1 MQFEQEQFTRLKCLE
16 LRAPARLP
24 EIHFL
29 DARQPRQLIDAF
41 AGYSKILIIARFV
54 RISFEAQCLKIGQ
67 VILVTEF
74 SWNDMVNLDRS
85 LIC

>member
-1 MQFEQEQFTRLKCLE
+1 LS
-16 LRAPARLP
+16 AP

-41 AGYSKILIIARFV
+41 ADYSKILIIARFV
-54 RISFEAQCLKIGQ
+54 RIAFEAQRLKIGQ
-67 VILVTEF
+67 VILVTVF
-74 SWNDMVNLDRS
+74 SWNDMVNLECS